1 MSTDSLVQYNKEED
15 IIMNSDSGKS
25 NPSGGRGTDTRII
38 NDCDHMI
45 STSLRDLS
53 FKYKELGREQAD
65 SIDLIKKNIDNIVT
79 EETPD

>member
-1 MSTDSLVQYNKEED
+1 
-15 IIMNSDSGKS
+15 MNSDSGKS
-25 NPSGGRGTDTRII
+25 NPSGGRGIDTCII

-65 SIDLIKKNIDNIVT
+65 SIDLTQKNITGIVI